1 MKETEF
7 KALIRLLDDEDPG
20 VEAHVREKLLSLG
33 QEGIPKLEMEWE
45 LTEDEFVQGRIADI
59 IHIIQTQD
67 ISDLIVE
74 WCQQGGR
81 SLLRGWFLITQY
93 HYPELDF
100 LQFKNEISRLVNRSW
115 LEMRSH
121 MNLPEKLRVLNKLLF
136 KSEVYRGTSA
146 KKMKADSF
154 FINRVID
161 TKRGSPLG
169 LGLLYL
175 IICEELE
182 LPVQGIILPNYFILT
197 HKAGENEFYID
208 PYHKGTFFL
217 KSDLERSLKQ
227 RRIKD
232 DPKYYEPSHKVNI
245 ILELIQSL
253 MRMYQQEGSEDKVN
267 SLRLL
272 LEKIEQD

>member
-20 VEAHVREKLLSLG
+20 VEAHVKEKLLSLG

-45 LTEDEFVQGRIADI
+45 QTEDEFVQGRIADI

-67 ISDLIVE
+67 ISDLLVE

-81 SLLRGWFLITQY
+81 SLLRGWFLVTQF
-93 HYPELDF
+93 HFPELDF
-100 LQFKNEISRLVNRSW
+100 VQFKNEISRLVNRIW
-115 LEMRSH
+115 LELRSH
-121 MNLPEKLRVLNKLLF
+121 MNLPEKLRTVNRLLF
-136 KSEVYRGTSA
+136 NNEVYRGTSA
-146 KKMKADSF
+146 KKLKVDSF
-154 FINRVID
+154 LLNRVID

-182 LPVQGIILPNYFILT
+182 LPVQGILLPNYFILT
-197 HKAGENEFYID
+197 HQAGENEFFID

-217 KSDLERSLKQ
+217 RTDLERSLKQ
-227 RRIKD
+227 RKIQD
-232 DPKYYEPSHKVNI
+232 DPKYYKPSGKLPI
-245 ILELIQSL
+245 IRALIRSL
-253 MRMYQQEGSEDKVN
+253 IRLHQQGGSEDKVK

-272 LEKIEQD
+272 LEKIEED